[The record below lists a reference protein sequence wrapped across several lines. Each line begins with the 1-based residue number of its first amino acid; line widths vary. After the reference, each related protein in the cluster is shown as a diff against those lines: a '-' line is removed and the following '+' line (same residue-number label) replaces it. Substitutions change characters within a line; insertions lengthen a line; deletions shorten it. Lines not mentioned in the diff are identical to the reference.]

1 MSKGI
6 LGRLSNRE
14 KRFNV
19 GVTLALGLLSLFF
32 LLPIYLTAVFAT
44 RTLSEV
50 FQFPPPLWF
59 GDNIVQ
65 NYANIANVFPPFRPI
80 LNSLAVALPKTAG
93 LVLVSSLAGYGLSRY
108 TRAPGH
114 KTLLVVT
121 FATLFFP
128 PSLALIPFFL
138 QMNAIGWLNTFWP
151 LIVPAVASGFGVV
164 WMYTY
169 VGSTVPRELYEA
181 AEMDGAGG
189 IAAFFFVVVP
199 IIRPGLAALAVWT
212 LISTW
217 NDFQLPLVVL
227 GDGTK
232 FTVPLALTTL
242 STTHYSDMPAVML
255 ATLMG
260 LVPVFVLFALLS
272 RQFIAGLTSGS
283 VK

>member
-1 MSKGI
+1 MMERAT
-6 LGRLSNRE
+6 LPGR
-14 KRFNV
+14 RFDIF
-19 GVTLALGLLSLFF
+19 VTIGLFLLSIVFI
-32 LLPIYLTAVFAT
+32 LPLYWTAVFAT
-44 RTLSEV
+44 RSLNET

-59 GDNIVQ
+59 GSNLVR
-65 NYANIANVFPPFRPI
+65 NYESIAAVFPPFRPI
-80 LNSLAVALPKTAG
+80 INSLIIAIPKTIG
-93 LVLVSSLAGYGLSRY
+93 LVLVSALAGYGFSRY
-108 TRAPGH
+108 VRAPGH
-114 KTLLVVT
+114 KALLAVT

-151 LIVPAVASGFGVV
+151 LIIPPIASGFGVV

-169 VGSTVPRELYEA
+169 IGSTVPKELYEA
-181 AEMDGAGG
+181 AEIDGAGG
-189 IAAFFFVVVP
+189 IGTFFHIVLP

-212 LISTW
+212 LIGTW
-217 NDFQLPLVVL
+217 NDFQIPLVVL
-227 GDGTK
+227 GDGSK

>member
-1 MSKGI
+1 MI
-6 LGRLSNRE
+6 QMLRNRE
-14 KRFNV
+14 KRFNLV
-19 GVTLALGLLSLFF
+19 ITLVLLALSIFF
-32 LLPIYLTAVFAT
+32 ILPLYWTAVFAT
-44 RTLSEV
+44 RTLNEV

-65 NYANIANVFPPFRPI
+65 NYKNIEAVFPPFRPI
-80 LNSLAVALPKTAG
+80 LNSLIVAVPKTIG
-93 LVLVSSLAGYGLSRY
+93 LVLVSALAGYGLARY
-108 TRAPGH
+108 TRAPGY
-114 KTLLVVT
+114 KMILVVT

-138 QMNAIGWLNTFWP
+138 QMNALGWLNTYWP
-151 LIVPAVASGFGVV
+151 LIIPALASGFGVV

-169 VGSTVPRELYEA
+169 IGSTVPKELYEA
-181 AEMDGAGG
+181 SEMDGAKGLST
-189 IAAFFFVVVP
+189 FFFVVLP
-199 IIRPGLAALAVWT
+199 IIRPGLAALSVWT

-217 NDFQLPLVVL
+217 NDFQIPLVVL
-227 GDGTK
+227 SDGSK

-260 LVPVFVLFALLS
+260 LVPVFILFGLLS
-272 RQFIAGLTSGS
+272 RQFIAGLTAGS

>member
-1 MSKGI
+1 MRK
-6 LGRLSNRE
+6 LLANRE
-14 KRFNV
+14 RRFNLL
-19 GVTLALGLLSLFF
+19 VTTVLALLSLVFV
-32 LLPIYLTAVFAT
+32 LPLYWTTVFAT

-50 FQFPPPLWF
+50 FQFPPPLWY

-65 NYANIANVFPPFRPI
+65 NYLNIANVFPPFRPI
-80 LNSLAVALPKTAG
+80 LNSLTVAVPKTIG
-93 LVLVSSLAGYGLSRY
+93 LVLVSALAGYGFARY

-114 KTLLVVT
+114 KFLLVMT

-138 QMNAIGWLNTFWP
+138 QMSWLGWLNTFWP
-151 LIVPAVASGFGVV
+151 LIVPALASGFGVV

-169 VGSTVPRELYEA
+169 IGSTIPREIYEA
-181 AEMDGAGG
+181 AEMDGAKGL
-189 IAAFFFVVVP
+189 ATFFFVVLP

-227 GDGTK
+227 AEGSR
-232 FTVPLALTTL
+232 FTVPLALTML

-260 LVPVFVLFALLS
+260 LVPVFLLFALLS
-272 RQFIAGLTSGS
+272 RQFIAGLTSGA

>member
-1 MSKGI
+1 MTAA
-6 LGRLSNRE
+6 RLRRGNRD
-14 KRFNV
+14 KRFNLS
-19 GVTLALGLLSLFF
+19 VTLALLALSVFF
-32 LLPIYLTAVFAT
+32 LLPLYWTAVFAT

-65 NYANIANVFPPFRPI
+65 NYRNIEAVFPPFRPI
-80 LNSLAVALPKTAG
+80 VNSLLVAVPKTIG
-93 LVLVSSLAGYGLSRY
+93 LVLVSAMAGYGLSRY
-108 TRAPGH
+108 VRTPGH
-114 KTLLVVT
+114 KFILVAT

-138 QMNAIGWLNTFWP
+138 QMNAFGWLNTYWP
-151 LIVPAVASGFGVV
+151 LILPAMASGFGVV

-169 VGSTVPRELYEA
+169 IGSTVPAELYEA
-181 AEMDGAGG
+181 AEMDGAKG
-189 IAAFFFVVVP
+189 IATFFFVVLP

-217 NDFQLPLVVL
+217 NDFQIPLVVL
-227 GDGTK
+227 SDGSK

-260 LVPVFVLFALLS
+260 LVPVFILFGLLS
-272 RQFIAGLTSGS
+272 RQFIAGLTAGS

>member
-1 MSKGI
+1 MRK
-6 LGRLSNRE
+6 LLANRE
-14 KRFNV
+14 RRFNLL
-19 GVTLALGLLSLFF
+19 VTAALAVVSLLFV
-32 LLPIYLTAVFAT
+32 LPLYWTTVFAT

-50 FQFPPPLWF
+50 FQFPPPVWY
-59 GDNIVQ
+59 GGNIVQ
-65 NYANIANVFPPFRPI
+65 NYFNIANVFPPFRPI
-80 LNSLAVALPKTAG
+80 WNSLIVAVPKTVG
-93 LVLVSSLAGYGLSRY
+93 LVLVSALAGYGFARY

-114 KTLLVVT
+114 RLLLVMT

-138 QMNAIGWLNTFWP
+138 QMSWFGWLNTFWP
-151 LIVPAVASGFGVV
+151 LIVPALASGFGVV

-169 VGSTVPRELYEA
+169 IGSTVPRELYEA
-181 AEMDGAGG
+181 AEMDGAKGL
-189 IAAFFFVVVP
+189 ATFFFVVLP

-227 GDGTK
+227 AEGSR
-232 FTVPLALTTL
+232 FTVPLALTML

-272 RQFIAGLTSGS
+272 RQFIAGLTSGA

>member
-1 MSKGI
+1 MIGS
-6 LGRLSNRE
+6 LRNSE
-14 KRFNV
+14 KRFNLI
-19 GVTLALGLLSLFF
+19 VTLVLLALSVFF
-32 LLPIYLTAVFAT
+32 ILPLYWTAVFAT
-44 RTLSEV
+44 RTLNEV

-65 NYANIANVFPPFRPI
+65 NYRNIEAVFPPFRPI
-80 LNSLAVALPKTAG
+80 LNSLIVAIPKTIG
-93 LVLVSSLAGYGLSRY
+93 LVLVSALAGYGLSRY

-114 KTLLVVT
+114 RIVLVVT

-138 QMNAIGWLNTFWP
+138 QMNAIGWLNTYWP
-151 LIVPAVASGFGVV
+151 LIVPALASGFGVV

-169 VGSTVPRELYEA
+169 IGSTVPKELYEA
-181 AEMDGAGG
+181 AEMDGAKG
-189 IAAFFFVVVP
+189 IATFVFVVLP
-199 IIRPGLAALAVWT
+199 IIRPGLAALSVWT

-217 NDFQLPLVVL
+217 NDFQIPLVVIS
-227 GDGTK
+227 DGSK

-260 LVPVFVLFALLS
+260 LVPVFILFALLS
-272 RQFIAGLTSGS
+272 RQFIAGLTAGS

>member
-1 MSKGI
+1 MRK
-6 LGRLSNRE
+6 LLANRE
-14 KRFNV
+14 RRIDFAITV
-19 GVTLALGLLSLFF
+19 ALFLLSLLFV
-32 LLPIYLTAVFAT
+32 LPLYWTTVFAT
-44 RTLSEV
+44 RSLQEV
-50 FQFPPPLWF
+50 FSFPPPLWY

-65 NYANIANVFPPFRPI
+65 NYQNIAKVFPPFRPI
-80 LNSLAVALPKTAG
+80 INSLIVAVPKTIG
-93 LVLVSSLAGYGLSRY
+93 LVLVSALAGYGLSRY
-108 TRAPGH
+108 GRAPGH
-114 KTLLVVT
+114 KFLLAMT

-128 PSLALIPFFL
+128 PTLALIPFFL
-138 QMNAIGWLNTFWP
+138 QMSAFGWLNTFWP
-151 LIVPAVASGFGVV
+151 LIIPAMASGFGVV

-169 VGSTVPRELYEA
+169 IGSTIPKELYEA
-181 AEMDGAGG
+181 AEMDGAKGLST
-189 IAAFFFVVVP
+189 FFFVVLP

-227 GDGTK
+227 AEGSR
-232 FTVPLALTTL
+232 FTVPLALTML

-272 RQFIAGLTSGS
+272 RQFIAGLTSGA

>member
-1 MSKGI
+1 MIGQLRNS
-6 LGRLSNRE
+6 E
-14 KRFNV
+14 KRFNLLI
-19 GVTLALGLLSLFF
+19 TLVLFALSIFF
-32 LLPIYLTAVFAT
+32 ILPLYWTAVFAT
-44 RTLSEV
+44 RTLNEV

-65 NYANIANVFPPFRPI
+65 NFRNIEAVFPPFRPI
-80 LNSLAVALPKTAG
+80 INSLIVAVPKTLG
-93 LVLVSSLAGYGLSRY
+93 LVLVSALAGYGLSRD

-114 KTLLVVT
+114 KAVLIVT

-138 QMNAIGWLNTFWP
+138 QMNALGWLNTYWP
-151 LIVPAVASGFGVV
+151 LIVPALASGFGVV

-169 VGSTVPRELYEA
+169 IGSTVPKELYEA
-181 AEMDGAGG
+181 AEMDGAKG
-189 IAAFFFVVVP
+189 ISTFFFVVLP
-199 IIRPGLAALAVWT
+199 IIRPGLAALSVWT

-217 NDFQLPLVVL
+217 NDFQIPLVVIS
-227 GDGTK
+227 DGSK

-260 LVPVFVLFALLS
+260 LVPVFILFALLS
-272 RQFIAGLTSGS
+272 RQFIAGLTAGS

>member
-1 MSKGI
+1 MKK
-6 LGRLSNRE
+6 LLANRE
-14 KRFNV
+14 RRFNLL
-19 GVTLALGLLSLFF
+19 VTVVLALVSLLFVVPL
-32 LLPIYLTAVFAT
+32 YWTTVFAT

-50 FQFPPPLWF
+50 FQFPPPLWY

-65 NYANIANVFPPFRPI
+65 NYFNIANVFPPFRPI
-80 LNSLAVALPKTAG
+80 WNSLVVAVPKTAG
-93 LVLVSSLAGYGLSRY
+93 LVLVSALAGYGFARY

-114 KTLLVVT
+114 RFLLVMT

-138 QMNAIGWLNTFWP
+138 QMSWFGWLNTFWP
-151 LIVPAVASGFGVV
+151 LIVPALASGFGVV

-169 VGSTVPRELYEA
+169 IGSTIPRELYEA
-181 AEMDGAGG
+181 AEMDGAKGLST
-189 IAAFFFVVVP
+189 FFFVVLP

-227 GDGTK
+227 AEGSR
-232 FTVPLALTTL
+232 FTVPLALTML

-272 RQFIAGLTSGS
+272 RQFIAGLTSGA

>member
-1 MSKGI
+1 MIG
-6 LGRLSNRE
+6 LLRNRE
-14 KRFNV
+14 KRFNILITLV
-19 GVTLALGLLSLFF
+19 LLALSIFF
-32 LLPIYLTAVFAT
+32 ILPLYWTAVFAT
-44 RTLSEV
+44 RTLNEV

-65 NYANIANVFPPFRPI
+65 NYQNIAAVFPPFRPI
-80 LNSLAVALPKTAG
+80 LNSLIVAVPKTIG
-93 LVLVSSLAGYGLSRY
+93 LVLVSALAGYGLSRY

-114 KTLLVVT
+114 KTILIVT

-138 QMNAIGWLNTFWP
+138 QMNAIGWLNTYWP
-151 LIVPAVASGFGVV
+151 LIIPALASGFGVV

-169 VGSTVPRELYEA
+169 IGSTVPKELYEA
-181 AEMDGAGG
+181 SEMDGAKGLST
-189 IAAFFFVVVP
+189 FFFVVLP
-199 IIRPGLAALAVWT
+199 IIRPGLAALSVWT

-217 NDFQLPLVVL
+217 NDFQIPLVVL
-227 GDGTK
+227 SDGSK

-260 LVPVFVLFALLS
+260 LVPVFILFGLLS
-272 RQFIAGLTSGS
+272 RQFIAGLTAGS

>member
-6 LGRLSNRE
+6 LGRMSNRE
-14 KRFNV
+14 KRFNI
-19 GVTLALGLLSLFF
+19 GVTVALGLLSLFF

-44 RTLSEV
+44 RTLNEV

-80 LNSLAVALPKTAG
+80 LNSLAVALPKTVG

-108 TRAPGH
+108 ARAPGH

>member
-1 MSKGI
+1 MKALLI
-6 LGRLSNRE
+6 NRE
-14 KRFNV
+14 RRFNLL
-19 GVTLALGLLSLFF
+19 VTLVLVAVSLFF
-32 LLPIYLTAVFAT
+32 VLPLYWTTVFAT

-50 FQFPPPLWF
+50 FSFPPPVWY
-59 GDNIVQ
+59 GGNILE
-65 NYANIANVFPPFRPI
+65 NYANIADGFPPFRPI
-80 LNSLAVALPKTAG
+80 WNSLVVAVPKTIG
-93 LVLVSSLAGYGLSRY
+93 LVLVSALAGYGFARY
-108 TRAPGH
+108 VRAPGH
-114 KTLLVVT
+114 KFLLVMT

-138 QMNAIGWLNTFWP
+138 QMSWIGWLNTFWP
-151 LIVPAVASGFGVV
+151 LIVPAMASGFGVV

-169 VGSTVPRELYEA
+169 IGSTIPRELYEA
-181 AEMDGAGG
+181 AEMDGAKGLST
-189 IAAFFFVVVP
+189 FFFVVLP

-227 GDGTK
+227 AEGSR
-232 FTVPLALTTL
+232 FTVPLALTML

-272 RQFIAGLTSGS
+272 RQFIAGLTSGA

>member
-1 MSKGI
+1 MIKLI
-6 LGRLSNRE
+6 ANRE
-14 KRFNV
+14 RRFNLFI
-19 GVTLALGLLSLFF
+19 TLVLVLVSGFF
-32 LLPIYLTAVFAT
+32 VLPLYWTTVFAT
-44 RTLSEV
+44 RSLNEV
-50 FQFPPPLWF
+50 FQFPPPFWY

-65 NYANIANVFPPFRPI
+65 NYFNIANVFPPFRPI
-80 LNSLAVALPKTAG
+80 INSLIVAVPKTIG
-93 LVLVSSLAGYGLSRY
+93 LVLVSALAGYGFARY

-114 KTLLVVT
+114 KFLLVMT

-138 QMNAIGWLNTFWP
+138 QMSWFGWLNTFWP
-151 LIVPAVASGFGVV
+151 LIIPALASGFGVV

-169 VGSTVPRELYEA
+169 IGSTIPKELYEA
-181 AEMDGAGG
+181 AEMDGAKGLPT
-189 IAAFFFVVVP
+189 FFFVVLP

-217 NDFQLPLVVL
+217 NDFQIPLVVL
-227 GDGTK
+227 GEGSK

-260 LVPVFVLFALLS
+260 LVPVFILFALLS
-272 RQFIAGLTSGS
+272 RQFIAGLTSGA